1 LPVSDPLEL
10 SSLDGQWAALPLDPY
25 AGQDAAEFFAC
36 ASEAFFEA
44 PARLGAA
51 YPAVYEQLSGFFRQ
65 DPLGAPR
72 SASIFASERR

>member
-1 LPVSDPLEL
+1 MWFEFLAAARRACPA
-10 SSLDGQWAALPLDPY
+10 LDIIAI
-25 AGQDAAEFFAC
+25 AGNHD
-36 ASEAFFEA
+36 S

-72 SASIFASERR
+72 SASIFAPERR